1 LSDLPDVVEG
11 VPSTSLVELVNRVV
25 DRGVSLSGDLTISVA
40 EVDLLHIG
48 LRLVLRSVA
57 DEEADAAAI
66 PGTVLARRIGEG
78 V

>member
-1 LSDLPDVVEG
+1 LPDVVEG